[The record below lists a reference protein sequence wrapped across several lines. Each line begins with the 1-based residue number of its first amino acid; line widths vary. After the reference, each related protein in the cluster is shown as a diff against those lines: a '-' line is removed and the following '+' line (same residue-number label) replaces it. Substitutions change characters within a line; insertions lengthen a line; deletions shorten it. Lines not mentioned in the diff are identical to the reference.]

1 MSNCLRVSRLFAVL
15 ALALLSGCAS
25 LSPDGGM
32 GTVVAVASQ
41 ELNKDVVLIRS
52 ADDAARAQNA
62 VTRLLQQSLSADEAV
77 QIALLNNLGLQ
88 ATYNQLGVEEAVF
101 VQMSRP
107 PTPGF
112 SISRISTSLELD
124 IERQIVGS
132 ILSIVTLPARAKIAG
147 MRFEQTQLRAA
158 LETLSLAAETRRAY
172 FKAVAALQR
181 VAALSEVQSQAAS
194 AAALAGHLTQ
204 TGAVNKLEQA
214 QRQVVAAEIEA
225 QLDAARQQATTER
238 EKLTRLMGLWHYDI
252 ASVLPSALP
261 PLPKALRGLRAI
273 EQEAMDKRVDLQI
286 ARLEVEALAKSYGL
300 TRTTR
305 FVNVLDAA
313 GVSKTQKDTGEPNA
327 NGGGFE
333 IAFEIPIYDFG
344 RARVREA
351 EQRYMEAVNL
361 LGEKVVNAASEARQ
375 AYAAYKATFG
385 IARKYETEVLP
396 LRETISQE
404 TELQYNAMQFD
415 AFALIQAAKDKR
427 MAQLA
432 SIEAQKDF
440 WLASTDLSVAILGG
454 GNLTESDLSPLIAAD
469 RGTEQ

>member
-1 MSNCLRVSRLFAVL
+1 MLNCLRVSRLLAVIP
-15 ALALLSGCAS
+15 LALLGGCAS

-32 GTVVAVASQ
+32 GTVAAVAGQ
-41 ELNKDVVLIRS
+41 DLNKDLVKVRS
-52 ADDAARAQNA
+52 GDDAARVQNA

-88 ATYNQLGVEEAVF
+88 AAYNQLGIDEAVF

-107 PTPGF
+107 PVPGF

-132 ILSIVTLPARAKIAG
+132 ILSIATLPARAKIAG
-147 MRFEQTQLRAA
+147 MRFEQAQLRAA

-172 FKAVAALQR
+172 FKAVAARQK
-181 VAALSEVQSQAAS
+181 VVALSEVQSQAAS
-194 AAALAGHLTQ
+194 AATLAEHMTK
-204 TGAVNKLEQA
+204 TGAVNRLEQA
-214 QRQVVAAEIEA
+214 QKQVLAAEIEA
-225 QLDAARQQATTER
+225 QLDAARQQATAER

-252 ASVLPSALP
+252 AAILPSALP
-261 PLPKALRGLRAI
+261 PLPNSLRSLRAI
-273 EQEAMDKRVDLQI
+273 EQQAMDKRVDLQI
-286 ARLEVEALAKSYGL
+286 ARLEVEALAKSYGM

-313 GVSKTQKDTGEPNA
+313 GVSKTQKDRGEPHA
-327 NGGGFE
+327 DGGGFDV
-333 IAFEIPIYDFG
+333 AFEIPIYDFG

-375 AYAAYKATFG
+375 AYAAYKASYG
-385 IARKYETEVLP
+385 IATKYDTDVLP

-404 TELQYNAMQFD
+404 TELQYNAMQVD
-415 AFALIQAAKDKR
+415 AFALIQAAKDWR
-427 MAQLA
+427 MSKLA
-432 SIEAQKDF
+432 SIEARKDF

-454 GNLTESDLSPLIAAD
+454 GSVGQDTSPLIASD
-469 RGTEQ
+469 GSTEQ

>member
-1 MSNCLRVSRLFAVL
+1 MSNCLRVLRLFAVVP
-15 ALALLSGCAS
+15 LALLGGCAS

-32 GTVVAVASQ
+32 GAVAAIAGQ
-41 ELNKDVVLIRS
+41 DLNKDLVKVRS
-52 ADDAARAQNA
+52 GDDAARTQNA

-88 ATYNQLGVEEAVF
+88 AVYNQLGVDEAVF

-107 PTPGF
+107 PVPSF
-112 SISRISTSLELD
+112 SISRVSTSLELD

-132 ILSIVTLPARAKIAG
+132 ILSIATLPARAKIAG
-147 MRFEQTQLRAA
+147 MRFEQAQLRAA

-172 FKAVAALQR
+172 FKAVAARQR
-181 VAALSEVQSQAAS
+181 VAALSGVQSQAVN

-225 QLDAARQQATTER
+225 QLEAARQQATSER

-261 PLPKALRGLRAI
+261 PLPNSLRSLRAI
-273 EQEAMDKRVDLQI
+273 EQEAMDRRVDLQI

-305 FVNVLDAA
+305 FANVLDAA
-313 GVSKTQKDTGEPNA
+313 GISKTQKDRGEGPHA
-327 NGGGFE
+327 DGGGFE

-375 AYAAYKATFG
+375 AYAAYKSTYG
-385 IARKYETEVLP
+385 IATKYDTDVLP

-404 TELQYNAMQFD
+404 TELQYNAMQVD

-432 SIEAQKDF
+432 SIEARKDF

-454 GNLTESDLSPLIAAD
+454 GNVGRDITPLIAAD
-469 RGTEQ
+469 GGTEQ